1 MLLPKVPTKQSGR
14 RALVL
19 QKSGPSFSTRWGQ
32 ICKFHVQHDAL
43 RLDWES
49 RMVAL
54 RTLACSIS
62 HQVPFILAAKSI
74 YNASPL
80 LHLYFS
86 SDLIH
91 SPLDQGNNLLTC
103 LFFFQ
108 SCSDCNHAPCCRLSD
123 HFVQHIWSFAWQY
136 FQHDTPVHLAH
147 SFFFYIFV
155 PHALIFLSGINTLYS
170 FISLPFCQTF
180 LLLFLSTYN
189 VARKQVHCFFF

>member
-32 ICKFHVQHDAL
+32 ICKFQVQHDAL

-62 HQVPFILAAKSI
+62 HQVPLILAAKSI

-103 LFFFQ
+103 LFFSSF
-108 SCSDCNHAPCCRLSD
+108 APTVTMLPVAGSAIILYSTSD
-123 HFVQHIWSFAWQY
+123 HLLDNIFSMTHLYTLPTLSF
-136 FQHDTPVHLAH
+136 
-147 SFFFYIFV
+147 S
-155 PHALIFLSGINTLYS
+155 IFLYHM
-170 FISLPFCQTF
+170 P
-180 LLLFLSTYN
+180 
-189 VARKQVHCFFF
+189 